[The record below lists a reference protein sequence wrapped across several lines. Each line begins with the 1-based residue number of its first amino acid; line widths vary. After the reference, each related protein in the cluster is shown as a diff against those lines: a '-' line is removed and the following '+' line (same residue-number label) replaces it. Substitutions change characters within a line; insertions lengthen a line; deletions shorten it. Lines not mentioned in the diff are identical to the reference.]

1 MARVLVVGIA
11 TLDIINTVDDYP
23 EEDAEVRASTQVMRR
38 GGNACNTAVVLQQ
51 LGHQCSWAGALAD
64 DASSVMIRDDLADY
78 GVNMNAV
85 QVVAGGHSP
94 TSYVTLNQRNGSRTI
109 VHYRDLPEYS
119 LTAFQQIDLTDFD
132 WLHFEGRNVAQT
144 RAMLDIAQQQVPA
157 VPRSV
162 EIEKPREAIESLCK
176 GTTLLLYSRHYAQS
190 HGITNNEMNNPV
202 TFLRTQQ
209 HTIPAAEHI
218 CSWAGQG
225 AWGVDQQ
232 GKVLHSPAMDLPCVV
247 DTLGA
252 GDTFNAAIIHAK
264 LAGLPLADC
273 LRDAC
278 QLAGQKCTRQGFQGL
293 C

>member
-23 EEDAEVRASTQVMRR
+23 EEDAEVRASTQAMRR

-51 LGHQCSWAGALAD
+51 LGHQCSWAGTLAD
-64 DASSVMIRDDLADY
+64 DTSSVIIRNDLAGY
-78 GVNMNAV
+78 GVNMDAV
-85 QVVAGGHSP
+85 QIVAGGHSP

-109 VHYRDLPEYS
+109 VHYRNLPEYN
-119 LTAFQQIDLTDFD
+119 LAAFQQIDLTGFD
-132 WLHFEGRNVAQT
+132 WLHFEGRNVTQT

-157 VPRSV
+157 VPCSV
-162 EIEKPREAIESLCK
+162 EIEKPREAIKSLCE
-176 GTTLLLYSRHYAQS
+176 GTKLLLYSRSYAQS
-190 HGITNNEMNNPV
+190 HGITNNEMSNPV
-202 TFLRTQQ
+202 AFLQIQKQTAP
-209 HTIPAAEHI
+209 TAEHI
-218 CSWAGQG
+218 CSWAERG

-232 GKVLHSPAMDLPCVV
+232 GKVLHSPAVDLPCVV

-278 QLAGQKCTRQGFQGL
+278 QLAGQKCAQQGFQGL